1 MARTK
6 VRHYETVEDV
16 RRKINNYF
24 YLHENEVM
32 KDLLE
37 KTGFNSKEE
46 LLDAECHQMR
56 FGFDCGWVWVYSRNK
71 DQRHEWALDNGKYDA
86 YVTMIKYPYNTQ
98 STTCKEIQLNKA
110 LEDLGLTNQYM
121 AYVRLD

>member
-6 VRHYETVEDV
+6 VRHYETVDEV

-46 LLDAECHQMR
+46 LIDAECHQMR
-56 FGFDCGWVWVYSRNK
+56 FGLDCGWVWAGTKNSE
-71 DQRHEWALDNGKYDA
+71 QRHEWELDNGKYGAKVNRID
-86 YVTMIKYPYNTQ
+86 YPYNSQ
-98 STTCKEIQLNKA
+98 STTCKEIQLDKA
-110 LEDLGLTNQYM
+110 LEDLRLTDQYY

>member
-24 YLHENEVM
+24 YLHENEVIEN
-32 KDLLE
+32 LLYE
-37 KTGFNSKEE
+37 TGFKTVDDLWN
-46 LLDAECHQMR
+46 AEYNMG
-56 FGFDCGWVWVYSRNK
+56 FGFDCGWVWVITTNK
-71 DQRHEWALDNGKYDA
+71 EQNHEWVLDNGRYDA

-110 LEDLGLTNQYM
+110 LKDLNMDSQYM